1 MEYPPYIGVNSKLPS
16 NSRPKS
22 KFAQVAPEDLPW
34 IAPEISNQQLKPDLK
49 PSYLTI

>member
-1 MEYPPYIGVNSKLPS
+1 MVKY
-16 NSRPKS
+16 
-22 KFAQVAPEDLPW
+22 LPW